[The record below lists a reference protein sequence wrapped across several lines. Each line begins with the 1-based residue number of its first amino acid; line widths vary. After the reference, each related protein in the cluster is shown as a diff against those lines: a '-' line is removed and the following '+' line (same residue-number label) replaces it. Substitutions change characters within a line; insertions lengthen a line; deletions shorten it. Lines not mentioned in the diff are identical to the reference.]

1 MVAILVNSLAGGGAE
16 RVALTLLEELKKK
29 GLEILLICIE
39 KEQSYEVPEGT
50 QVLYLTDFQK
60 LHNPVI
66 KMFWVFLSAFRLSK
80 LIKKYNIEYVQS
92 HLIRSNFINTAAKY
106 FGAKHK
112 AQLVTHLALDF
123 SEGNFLMRKIRKRL
137 YSWLYRKADEVVS
150 ISEVMRRDLEKSMKL
165 AENNVPHL
173 VIHNPHDLRKIQEM
187 ARSEIADFDF
197 DPNKKYLI
205 SAGRLLKHKRVEVAI
220 QALSV
225 ARDMHPDLE
234 LIILGEGKDKDSFRQ
249 VSEKLKMQP
258 HVHFLGHSPNPFA
271 YIARSDIF
279 LLSSEREGLPNI
291 IIESLACSTPV
302 ISSDCATGPREILSP
317 DSDFSIQLKDEI
329 SYSKYGVLYPVG
341 RADLLAESID
351 RLLSDTPLRQ
361 RYQAAGPCYVQNFA
375 KEVIAGQYVD
385 RFYPELNSA
394 PLTPQKEMINE

>member
-16 RVALTLLEELKKK
+16 RVALTLLKELKKK
-29 GLEILLICIE
+29 GLNILLICIE
-39 KEQSYEVPEGT
+39 KEQSYEVPEGA

-66 KMFWVFLSAFRLSK
+66 KMFWVFISAFRLAK
-80 LIKKYNIEYVQS
+80 MIRKHKIEYVQS

-106 FGAKHK
+106 FGAMHK

-123 SEGNFLMRKIRKRL
+123 TEGNFLFRKIRKRL

-165 AENNVPHL
+165 EEHNVAHL
-173 VIHNPHDLRKIQEM
+173 VIHNPHDIEKIEQM
-187 ARSEIADFDF
+187 AAEEVSNFDF
-197 DPNKKYLI
+197 DPDKKYMI

-225 ARDMHPDLE
+225 ARDMHPNLE
-234 LIILGEGKDKDSFRQ
+234 LIILGEGKDKDNFRQ
-249 VSEKLKMQP
+249 MAERLNLQP
-258 HVHFLGHSPNPFA
+258 YVHFLGHSPNPFA
-271 YIARSDIF
+271 YISRSDIF
-279 LLSSEREGLPNI
+279 VLSSEREGLPNI
-291 IIESLACSTPV
+291 IIESLACQTPV

-329 SYSKYGVLYPVG
+329 SYAKYGVLYPVG
-341 RADLLAESID
+341 RADLLAEAID
-351 RLLSDTPLRQ
+351 RVLTDTPLRQ
-361 RYQAAGPCYVQNFA
+361 RYQSSGPFYVRNFA
-375 KEVIAGQYVD
+375 KEVIAGRYIN
-385 RFYPELNSA
+385 RFYPELNTDSI
-394 PLTPQKEMINE
+394 TPEKEIINE